1 MFRYKHKI
9 EFSLS
14 KSNHVLLFNVLKD
27 MGRQR
32 GNSIA
37 RALYFCTVTRHHGFF
52 GSLNQGMRIKIKKMR
67 QEIRENN

>member
-1 MFRYKHKI
+1 
-9 EFSLS
+9 
-14 KSNHVLLFNVLKD
+14 

-67 QEIRENN
+67 KEIRENN